1 MSASEDYC
9 ELCDLPRSQCIHGM
23 PAPVAP
29 VEPVKAPPKPRK
41 RAAASSASTK
51 TTTTTATRAVS
62 RRWTPPEVLSPA
74 IVELLREAGGELD
87 GEDVLEQLGEVLA
100 DRLRPGDEEL
110 TPGGE
115 LRWHYAARRARQ
127 ALIAEGVMVSGA
139 PGMWTLAERP

>member
-1 MSASEDYC
+1 MSASDDYC
-9 ELCDLPRSQCIHGM
+9 ERCDLPLSQCVHGM
-23 PAPVAP
+23 PAPAAP
-29 VEPVKAPPKPRK
+29 AEPVKVPTAARK
-41 RAAASSASTK
+41 RVPGTRAATE
-51 TTTTTATRAVS
+51 TTTRPVS

-74 IVELLREAGGELD
+74 IIELLREAGGELR
-87 GEDVLEQLGEVLA
+87 GEDVLEQLGELLA

-139 PGMWTLAERP
+139 PGMWTLADRG